1 MTGVLD
7 AIAGWAARG
16 ERAALATVVET
27 KLSAPQPAG
36 TKMAV
41 GEDGAVVGAV
51 SGGCVE
57 GAVVEIA
64 ELMIA
69 GAPPQLLHYGIADA
83 EAWDVGLPC
92 GGEIAVWVEAYDP
105 AGLQARFTTLAREGR
120 RAVLVTALEGVREP
134 GAKLL
139 VRDGEEPEGTLGD
152 GALDA
157 LALGLA
163 GDALWSEQSALHELG
178 DGVALFVDVAAPPSR
193 LIVVGAVDFAA
204 QLTAIARVMEWRPF
218 VVDPRSRFA
227 TGERFPAAERVIAAW
242 PQEAFDQ
249 LEAIDRATAICVLTH
264 DPKLDDAALT
274 AALAS
279 DAGYIGAMGSRR
291 AQEKRRA
298 RLLEAGLGAAELD
311 RIAAPIGLDLGGRT
325 ASETALSIMAE
336 IIAMRHGRGR
346 RPTRRGQRAHP
357 RGDRAVIL
365 AHIAGIPVEETL
377 LSFGPIGVAGLGM
390 AAFAARGRLRSAR
403 SRLASAGR
411 RIMHPRT
418 ARSLSGGPA
427 ARG

>member
-1 MTGVLD
+1 VTGVLD
-7 AIAGWAARG
+7 TINDWAARG
-16 ERAALATVVET
+16 DRVALATVVET

-41 GEDGAVVGAV
+41 GEGGAVVGAV

-57 GAVVEIA
+57 GAVVEVA
-64 ELMIA
+64 EVMLGG
-69 GAPPQLLHYGIADA
+69 GAPQLLHYGIADA

-92 GGEIAVWVEAYDP
+92 GGEIAIWVESYDP

-120 RAVLVTALEGVREP
+120 RAVLVTALEGVPEP

-139 VRDGEEPEGTLGD
+139 VRAGEEPEGTLGD
-152 GALDA
+152 ARLDA
-157 LALGLA
+157 LGLELA
-163 GDALWSEQSALHELG
+163 GEALWSELSALRELG
-178 DGVALFVDVAAPPSR
+178 GGVSLFVDVTAPPSR

-218 VVDPRSRFA
+218 VVDQRSRFA
-227 TGERFPAAERVIAAW
+227 TTDRFPAAERVISAW
-242 PQEAFDQ
+242 PQEAFAQ
-249 LEAIDRATAICVLTH
+249 LEPIDRASAICVLTH

-291 AQEKRRA
+291 AQEQRRA
-298 RLLEAGLGAAELD
+298 RLLESGIDAADLE

-336 IIAMRHGRGR
+336 IIALRHGRAGGR
-346 RPTRRGQRAHP
+346 
-357 RGDRAVIL
+357 L
-365 AHIAGIPVEETL
+365 VE
-377 LSFGPIGVAGLGM
+377 
-390 AAFAARGRLRSAR
+390 ARGRIHE
-403 SRLASAGR
+403 GTV
-411 RIMHPRT
+411 P
-418 ARSLSGGPA
+418 
-427 ARG
+427 